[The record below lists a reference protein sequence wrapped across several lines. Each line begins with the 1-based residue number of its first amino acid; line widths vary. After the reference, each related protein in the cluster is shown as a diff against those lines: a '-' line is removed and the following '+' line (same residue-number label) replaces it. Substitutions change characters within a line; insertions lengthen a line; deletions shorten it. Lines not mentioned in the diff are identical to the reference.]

1 MNVFTQISIILAG
14 AVSGV
19 SGDSFTGIFTD
30 IFAAF
35 DWNGLLF
42 VAGSG
47 MILAFALGAVTYGDI
62 PAEVLAGIRRWHGT
76 IDEQYNNICNV
87 TDMLTAHQTDW
98 SVPQELLQRLAGNRS
113 ELGDLIVK
121 CRSNSGSPADRT
133 LRNSLLKST
142 VGLCLTHVKSW
153 AFTQCYA
160 GVLTPDDVHL
170 LGFFLPGDN
179 SGRRDRREPT
189 GTLAEVK
196 VSVINMDNVRVVIDQ
211 SNVENAALVRH
222 GWPQGVRQA
231 LIVILASDG
240 VTEVYRRMTSR
251 LHTDIEMPVGS
262 RGKLFIIKAAF
273 LRHVDDNPKFGPEP
287 TFFMPLTTEDLAA
300 ITDRHHHEEFEEQVR
315 EVERHRL
322 EMERLKPDEPAS

>member
-1 MNVFTQISIILAG
+1 MIIFMQITIIL
-14 AVSGV
+14 SGII
-19 SGDSFTGIFTD
+19 SGIFSDFFTGFLTGFEWIS
-30 IFAAF
+30 
-35 DWNGLLF
+35 LLF
-42 VAGSG
+42 ATGGGV
-47 MILAFALGAVTYGDI
+47 ILAFALGAVTYSDI

-76 IDEQYNNICNV
+76 IDEQYGNV
-87 TDMLTAHQTDW
+87 SNVANTLAAHLTDW
-98 SVPQELLQRLAGNRS
+98 DVPQALSQQLIGNS
-113 ELGDLIVK
+113 NQLGTLILK
-121 CRSNSGSPADRT
+121 CRSHAGSPADRT

-170 LGFFLPGDN
+170 LGFFLPGETG
-179 SGRRDRREPT
+179 GRHDRNDAT

-196 VSVINMDNVRVVIDQ
+196 VSVVNMDNIRVVIDQ
-211 SNVENAALVRH
+211 SNAENAALVRH
-222 GWPQGVRQA
+222 GWPRGVRQA
-231 LIVILASDG
+231 LIVILADDG
-240 VTEVYRRMTSR
+240 ITEVYRHMTSR

-300 ITDRHHHEEFEEQVR
+300 ITDHRHHEEFEERVR
-315 EVERHRL
+315 EVERHRR
-322 EMERLKPDEPAS
+322 EMENLKPDESES